1 MSDRPDPKQV
11 TPEIRRLIDAYLDGP
26 IDASLHGSD
35 AARLEELART
45 NPSIM
50 AELEAQRSLVAKLRA
65 PSGRIDVSNAVLSK
79 IQIDSPFVEIERR
92 HRRARRRAAVC
103 VSVVLAVGGVALLQ
117 SMYPEL
123 SDFGTGERPI
133 STLTEAGRRDAVDG
147 AQAVASAV
155 GTITRTL
162 VEPAASEGQRRG
174 AIRRQPLQLGDT
186 SRYEASAS
194 WQLTSATC
202 APSGVRPIAWMQP
215 CGESISVAWQA
226 PSIVTIRGGDLPAR
240 GITWVSGWRQEVPG
254 TPSQEPESRPSEK

>member
-1 MSDRPDPKQV
+1 MNKRPDPSQV

-26 IDASLHGSD
+26 IDSPD
-35 AARLEELART
+35 AARIEKLAKS
-45 NPSIM
+45 NPAIL
-50 AELEAQRSLVAKLRA
+50 AELEAQRSMLAALRA
-65 PSGRIDVSNAVLSK
+65 PSGRIDVTDAVLSK
-79 IQIDSPFVEIERR
+79 IHVDSPFVEIERR

-103 VSVVLAVGGVALLQ
+103 VSIVLAVGGVALLQ

-162 VEPAASEGQRRG
+162 VEPATFDGTRRG
-174 AIRRQPLQLGDT
+174 ALPRQPLQLGDT
-186 SRYEASAS
+186 SRYEPAMS
-194 WQLTSATC
+194 WQLTSATST
-202 APSGVRPIAWMQP
+202 PSGTRPIAWMRP

-226 PSIVTIRGGDLPAR
+226 PSIVTIRGGDLPAS

-254 TPSQEPESRPSEK
+254 IPSQESENQPPEK

>member
-26 IDASLHGSD
+26 IDSPD

-45 NPSIM
+45 NPGIM
-50 AELEAQRSLVAKLRA
+50 AELEAQRSLIAKLRA
-65 PSGRIDVSNAVLSK
+65 PSGRIDVADAVLSK
-79 IQIDSPFVEIERR
+79 IHIDSPFVEIERR

-174 AIRRQPLQLGDT
+174 GIRRQPLQLGDT
-186 SRYEASAS
+186 SRYEASVA

-202 APSGVRPIAWMQP
+202 APSGVRPIAWMPP

-226 PSIVTIRGGDLPAR
+226 PSIVTIRGGDLPSR

-254 TPSQEPESRPSEK
+254 TPSQESENRPPEK

>member
-1 MSDRPDPKQV
+1 MNERLDPNQI

-26 IDASLHGSD
+26 IDSPD
-35 AARLEELART
+35 AARVEELAKA
-45 NPSIM
+45 NPAVLGEI
-50 AELEAQRSLVAKLRA
+50 EAQRSMLAALRA
-65 PSGRIDVSNAVLSK
+65 PSGRIDLTEAVLSK
-79 IQIDSPFVEIERR
+79 INIDSPFVEIERR

-133 STLTEAGRRDAVDG
+133 TTLTEAGRRDAIDG

-162 VEPAASEGQRRG
+162 VEPATPECTRRYSP
-174 AIRRQPLQLGDT
+174 RRTMLQLGDT
-186 SRYEASAS
+186 SRYEASIS
-194 WQLTSATC
+194 WQLTSASCT
-202 APSGVRPIAWMQP
+202 PSGARPIAWMQP

-226 PSIVTIRGGDLPAR
+226 PSIVTIRGGDLPSR

-254 TPSQEPESRPSEK
+254 IPSQEIDGQSPQK